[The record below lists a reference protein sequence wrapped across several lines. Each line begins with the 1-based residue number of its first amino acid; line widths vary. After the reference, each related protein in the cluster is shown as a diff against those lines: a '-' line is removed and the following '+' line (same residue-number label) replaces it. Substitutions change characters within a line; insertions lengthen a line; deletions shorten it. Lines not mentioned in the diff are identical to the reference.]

1 MVLCCELAG
10 AGWLLA
16 GPNEATNRFESG
28 TDRAS
33 AATPGVGSVGSSSAD
48 TTRVL
53 AGGRIL
59 HLSDL
64 GVAGATRLASDINSV
79 MDTAVAA
86 VQQFWGPD
94 WPHDIVVVMTASAEQ
109 FSAEAAEGDPAQ
121 WSGIA
126 AVTVADQVDA
136 HHRVAVN
143 PRIVLAPGAAA
154 MPVQSLRLV
163 LTHELFHYASRAY
176 TAQDAPVWLAEG
188 VADFVARAPTPIPVD
203 ARIQAQDFPVDA
215 DLEAPGPQR
224 AQAYDRAWWFA
235 RFVAETYGTP
245 ALRDL
250 YLAACGDG
258 HPDFP
263 TAAHRVLGVD
273 VLTAWRTWLSA

>member
-1 MVLCCELAG
+1 MLCCELAG
-10 AGWLLA
+10 AGWWLVGL
-16 GPNEATNRFESG
+16 NEAANRFGSVM
-28 TDRAS
+28 DRAS
-33 AATPGVGSVGSSSAD
+33 AATPGVGFAPSPSAD
-48 TTRVL
+48 ATRVL

-64 GVAGATRLASDINSV
+64 GAPGATGLAAGINSV

-94 WPHDIVVVMTASAEQ
+94 WPQDIVVVMTASAEQ
-109 FSAEAAEGDPAQ
+109 FSAEAAGGDPAQ

-136 HHRVAVN
+136 HHRIAVN
-143 PRIVLAPGAAA
+143 PRIVLAPGASA

-163 LTHELFHYASRAY
+163 MTHELFHYASRAY

-188 VADFVARAPTPIPVD
+188 VADFVARAPTAIPVG
-203 ARIQAQDFPVDA
+203 ARDQALDFPVDA
-215 DLEAPGPQR
+215 DFEAPGPQR
-224 AQAYDRAWWFA
+224 AQAYDRAWLFA
-235 RFVAETYGTP
+235 RFVAETYGTR
-245 ALRDL
+245 ALHDL

-263 TAAHRVLGVD
+263 TAAHRVLGGD
-273 VLTAWRTWLSA
+273 VLTAWHTWLSS